1 MLRRTLKVKDAV
13 GALSSLLVNVS
24 RETVRKIMANRAELS
39 IEQRLLLDL
48 HLELVLKE
56 NEISNLTRI
65 VNWDQGQLLHIEDSL
80 LGVPEFMQA
89 PTGRYGDIGTGGGF
103 PGIPLAIVSDRET
116 VLIDSVAKKTQAL
129 DRIINQLGL
138 SARVSTYTGR
148 TEELA
153 LEQPESFSV
162 ITARALSALPS
173 LLELA
178 APLLSLKGHLI
189 CYKAEVGK
197 DELDQAA
204 LLEEKL
210 GMKLVSSRS
219 TVLSDEKTKR
229 TILVYKKVGEP
240 RVSLPRR
247 PGMAQKRPYKA

>member
-1 MLRRTLKVKDAV
+1 MTTKV
-13 GALSSLLVNVS
+13 
-24 RETVRKIMANRAELS
+24 ELP
-39 IEQRLLLDL
+39 IEQQALLDL

-56 NEISNLTRI
+56 NERANLTRI
-65 VNWDQGQLLHIEDSL
+65 IDWEQGQLLHIEDSL
-80 LGVPEFMQA
+80 LGVPEFMEA
-89 PTGRYGDIGTGGGF
+89 PQGRYGDIGTGGGF
-103 PGIPLAIVSDRET
+103 PGIPLAIISDRET

-129 DRIINQLGL
+129 QRIIDQLGL
-138 SARVSTYTGR
+138 SDRVSTYTGR

-178 APLLSLKGHLI
+178 APLLCLQGQLI
-189 CYKAEVGK
+189 CYKAEV
-197 DELDQAA
+197 DEEELAQAS

-210 GMKLVSSRS
+210 GMKLVSSRRAL
-219 TVLSDEKTKR
+219 LSDGKTKR
-229 TILVYKKVGEP
+229 MILVYEKVAEP